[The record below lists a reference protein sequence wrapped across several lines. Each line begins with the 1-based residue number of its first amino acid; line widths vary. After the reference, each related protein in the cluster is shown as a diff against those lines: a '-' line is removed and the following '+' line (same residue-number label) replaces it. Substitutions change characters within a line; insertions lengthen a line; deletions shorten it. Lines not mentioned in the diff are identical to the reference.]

1 MNFGPK
7 LWASCAVVLLSGDQ
21 ASAAF
26 SLDSDA
32 PLLAKDDASAD
43 QYSGMAWLTD
53 QCPGIRT
60 SSQKEGL
67 EACVRWSTGLEHESF
82 LVHSHERNKEEY
94 VVNVGSVANQMSRYG
109 RAFGLDRETHSVAVY
124 LEQTGVC
131 LQYGPPCS
139 PAPRVV
145 LPQSVCRIPPRRKKI
160 GRQNTTRTKR
170 CGVSM

>member
-1 MNFGPK
+1 MKFGSPTTRWTSS
-7 LWASCAVVLLSGDQ
+7 WAAVLFLFGHE

-32 PLLAKDDASAD
+32 AAPPLLAKDDASAD
-43 QYSGMAWLTD
+43 RYSGMAWLTD
-53 QCPGIRT
+53 QCPGRRT

-94 VVNVGSVANQMSRYG
+94 VVNVGSAANQMSRYG

-124 LEQTGVC
+124 LEQTG
-131 LQYGPPCS
+131 GGGT
-139 PAPRVV
+139 
-145 LPQSVCRIPPRRKKI
+145 RRAYYI
-160 GRQNTTRTKR
+160 YF
-170 CGVSM
+170 